1 MCRNYFIK
9 NIVKACKAEKNY
21 LPSFSSASRN
31 YASTAELNAHQIEHF
46 EAADPSDWLDEL
58 NGTYKPLHSFNR
70 VRIPWILAHFGVEVY
85 FLKSLSSVALKN
97 V

>member
-9 NIVKACKAEKNY
+9 SIGKAFSKAEKNY
-21 LPSFSSASRN
+21 LPSFPSASASRN
-31 YASTAELNAHQIEHF
+31 YASTVELNAHQIEHF

-85 FLKSLSSVALKN
+85 LFR
-97 V
+97 